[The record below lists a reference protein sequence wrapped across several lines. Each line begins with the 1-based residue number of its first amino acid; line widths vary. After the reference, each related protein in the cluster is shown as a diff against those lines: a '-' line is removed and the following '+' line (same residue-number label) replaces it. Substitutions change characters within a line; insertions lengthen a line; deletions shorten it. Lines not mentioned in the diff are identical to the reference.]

1 MSEPRNR
8 ILGADLLGPE
18 PPTPWWQQP
27 RKLGLYIALPLV
39 LLFLVTRCMKRIDPG
54 HVGIVVDLYG
64 KEKGVQGLP
73 VVTGMN
79 FYNPVTTQIFEY
91 PTFVQT
97 AVWTRDSAEGSPL
110 NEEISFS
117 SKEGLV
123 ITADISLSYQ
133 LIAERVPAF
142 YVKFRSDRLYT
153 FTHGF
158 LRNVARDAFNEESV
172 NYTVEEL
179 YSTKKEEFLSRVRDR
194 MNRQVRDFGVEVQ
207 QFGFVGAPRLPQNV
221 VDSINSKIKAIQDA
235 IRVENELRAVEAEA
249 KKKVAEAEGIAKAN
263 VAIQQSVNPTVLEW
277 KRLEMQR
284 TAVDKW
290 NGQLPMY
297 SGSGAVPFVAL
308 PGAK

>member
-1 MSEPRNR
+1 MDENHIAGDGGKIVTP
-8 ILGADLLGPE
+8 A
-18 PPTPWWQQP
+18 PWWNNG
-27 RKLGLYIALPLV
+27 RTVALYIVLPLV
-39 LLFLVTRCMKRIDPG
+39 LLFLVTRCMKRINPG
-54 HVGIVVDLYG
+54 HVGIVIDLYG
-64 KEKGVQGLP
+64 KDKGVQNLP

-79 FYNPVTTQIFEY
+79 FFNPVSTSIYEY

-97 AVWTRDSAEGSPL
+97 AVWTKDANEGSVN

-133 LIAERVPAF
+133 LIADRVPAF
-142 YVKFRSDRLYT
+142 YVKFRSDRLDR

-172 NYTVEEL
+172 RYTVEEL
-179 YSTKKEEFLSRVRDR
+179 YSTRKEAFLAQVKER

-221 VDSINSKIKAIQDA
+221 VDSINAKIKAIQDA
-235 IRVENELRAVEAEA
+235 IRVENELRSVEAEA
-249 KKKVAEAEGIAKAN
+249 KKKFAEAEGIAKAN
-263 VAIQQSVNPTVLEW
+263 VAIQQSVNATVLEW

-284 TAVDKW
+284 AAVEKW
-290 NGQLPMY
+290 NGQLPLY
-297 SGSGAVPFVAL
+297 SGAGAVPFLQL
-308 PGAK
+308 PAK

>member
-1 MSEPRNR
+1 MYRRS
-8 ILGADLLGPE
+8 LLDDNSGNDGLVE
-18 PPTPWWQQP
+18 WWRDK
-27 RKLGLYIALPLV
+27 RKLGLYLGLPLAM
-39 LLFLVTRCMKRIDPG
+39 LLVATTCLKRIDPG

-64 KEKGVQGLP
+64 KDKGVQSLP

-79 FYNPVTTQIFEY
+79 FFNPITTEIFEY

-97 AVWTRDSAEGSPL
+97 AVWTKDPAEGSPL

-142 YVKFRSDRLYT
+142 YVKFRSDRLYG

-158 LRNVARDAFNEESV
+158 LRNIARDAFNEESV
-172 NYTVEEL
+172 RYTVEEL
-179 YSTKKEEFLSRVRDR
+179 YSLKKEECLARVRDR
-194 MNRQVRDFGVEVQ
+194 MNTQVRSFGVEVQ

-263 VAIQQSVNPTVLEW
+263 TAIQQSVTPTVLEW

-284 TAVDKW
+284 MAVEKW
-290 NGQLPMY
+290 NGQMPMY
-297 SGSGAVPFVAL
+297 SGSGAVPFIQL
-308 PGAK
+308 PTKQ

>member
-1 MSEPRNR
+1 MQLNARTI
-8 ILGADLLGPE
+8 ILSVLA
-18 PPTPWWQQP
+18 
-27 RKLGLYIALPLV
+27 LV
-39 LLFLVTRCMKRIDPG
+39 LLGVLSSCFKRIDPG

-64 KEKGVQGLP
+64 KDRGVQNLP

-79 FYNPVTTQIFEY
+79 FYIPVTTEIFEY
-91 PTFVQT
+91 PTYVQT
-97 AVWTRDSAEGSPL
+97 AVWTKDAHEGSAQ

-133 LIAERVPAF
+133 LAAERVPAF
-142 YVKFRSDRLYT
+142 YVKFRSDDLAR

-172 NYTVEEL
+172 QYSVEEL
-179 YSTKKEEFLSRVRDR
+179 YSTKKEEFLTKVRNR
-194 MNRQVRDFGVEVQ
+194 MNGQVKGFGVEVQ
-207 QFGFVGAPRLPQNV
+207 QFGFIGAPRLPANV
-221 VDSINSKIKAIQDA
+221 VESINSKIKAIQDA

-263 VAIQQSVNPTVLEW
+263 IAIQNSMTATVLEW

-284 TAVDKW
+284 LAVERW
-290 NGQLPMY
+290 NGQLPYY
-297 SGSGAVPFVAL
+297 SGGGSVPMIQL
-308 PGAK
+308 PAGTTGK